1 MTAEKE
7 RLQEDNRRLRL
18 QLSDMRLK
26 YDDELERLSEEA
38 ARVHEK
44 AQDDISQTTQRY
56 EAIFREKEAL
66 STVRSD
72 HSSVVIDI

>member
-26 YDDELERLSEEA
+26 YDEELERLSEET
-38 ARVHEK
+38 ARVHEE
-44 AQDDISQTTQRY
+44 AQDDAAQSARRY
-56 EAIFREKEAL
+56 EQIHKEKEAL
-66 STVRSD
+66 SAVSNGPPGGRN
-72 HSSVVIDI
+72 